1 MWGLRL
7 GASTMA
13 SWHSGDVTDT
23 DALLLDLD
31 RTLVDLQSYT
41 NYAAALADVQELVG
55 EWSDVDVPT
64 TDWDRAT
71 MSCMSVLH
79 AFFGDARWSQISATI
94 ARHERAAIPQSDLMP
109 TVQECFGRLVSGP
122 TAVITLLPGDVA
134 RDVLEFH
141 DLRMGQEIDV
151 VVGRDPAM
159 RPKPEPDGVIEACR
173 ILGVAPGSATMV
185 GDSTWDAQAALAAG
199 ATFVGVPADGFEGD
213 MRERV
218 ATAPTMDQALQ
229 GLGRE

>member
-1 MWGLRL
+1 MQFLVVISL
-7 GASTMA
+7 K
-13 SWHSGDVTDT
+13 
-23 DALLLDLD
+23 ALLLDLD

-41 NYAAALADVQELVG
+41 NYSAALADVQDLVG

-79 AFFGDARWSQISATI
+79 AFFGDARWSQISETI
-94 ARHERAAIPQSDLMP
+94 ARHERAAIPQSHLMP
-109 TVQECFGRLVSGP
+109 TGQECFVRLVSGP

-134 RDVLEFH
+134 TDVLEFH
-141 DLRMGQEIDV
+141 GLRMGQEIDV

-173 ILGVAPGSATMV
+173 ILGVAPGRATMV

-199 ATFVGVPADGFEGD
+199 ATFVGVPADGFEAD

>member
-1 MWGLRL
+1 MQSL
-7 GASTMA
+7 
-13 SWHSGDVTDT
+13 DVISLK
-23 DALLLDLD
+23 ALLLDLD

-94 ARHERAAIPQSDLMP
+94 ARHERAAIPQSHLMP
-109 TVQECFGRLVSGP
+109 TVQECFVRLVSGP

-141 DLRMGQEIDV
+141 GLRMGQEIDV
-151 VVGRDPAM
+151 VVGRDPAL
-159 RPKPEPDGVIEACR
+159 RPKPEPDGVIEAWR

-218 ATAPTMDQALQ
+218 ATAPTMDLALQ

>member
-1 MWGLRL
+1 M
-7 GASTMA
+7 
-13 SWHSGDVTDT
+13 
-23 DALLLDLD
+23 
-31 RTLVDLQSYT
+31 
-41 NYAAALADVQELVG
+41 
-55 EWSDVDVPT
+55 
-64 TDWDRAT
+64 
-71 MSCMSVLH
+71 
-79 AFFGDARWSQISATI
+79 
-94 ARHERAAIPQSDLMP
+94 
-109 TVQECFGRLVSGP
+109 RLVSGP

-141 DLRMGQEIDV
+141 GLRMGQEIDV

>member
-1 MWGLRL
+1 M
-7 GASTMA
+7 
-13 SWHSGDVTDT
+13 TDT
-23 DALLLDLD
+23 HAILLDLD

-71 MSCMSVLH
+71 VSCMSVLH
-79 AFFGDARWSQISATI
+79 AFFGDARWSRISETI
-94 ARHERAAIPQSDLMP
+94 ARHERAAIPESHLMP
-109 TVQECFGRLVSGP
+109 TVQECFGRLVALP

-134 RDVLEFH
+134 TDVLEFH
-141 DLRMGQEIDV
+141 GLRVGQEIVV

-159 RPKPEPDGVIEACR
+159 RPKPEPDAVIEACR
-173 ILGVAPGSATMV
+173 ILGVAPASAAMV

-199 ATFVGVPADGFEGD
+199 ATFVGVPADGFGAD
-213 MRERV
+213 LRERI

-229 GLGRE
+229 GLGLQ